1 MTHLHGDA
9 RMRALD
15 EARQWATARNP
26 DPRPEPWL
34 TYAPRDPGA
43 DATRA
48 AAEDG
53 CRRLLRAQLVTGAHW
68 LHGDALH
75 KAITYA
81 GLAAT
86 STRG

>member
-1 MTHLHGDA
+1 MTHLHGNA
-9 RMRALD
+9 RMQALD
-15 EARQWATARNP
+15 DARQWATTRRE

-43 DATRA
+43 EAARA

-68 LHGDALH
+68 LHGDDFVA
-75 KAITYA
+75 ACRGV
-81 GLAAT
+81 GL
-86 STRG
+86 